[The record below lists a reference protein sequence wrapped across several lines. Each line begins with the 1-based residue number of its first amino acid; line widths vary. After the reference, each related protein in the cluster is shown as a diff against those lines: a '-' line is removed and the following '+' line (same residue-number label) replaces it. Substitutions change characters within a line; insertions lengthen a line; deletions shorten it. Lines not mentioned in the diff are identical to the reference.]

1 MRKLVV
7 AAYLTTDGVMQA
19 PGGPQEDRD
28 GGFVHG
34 GWVVP
39 YWDEDLSRLVTQL
52 IQRAGALLLG
62 RRTYEIF
69 SSRWPSVI
77 DDPVAARMQSLPKYV
92 ASTTLDNAT
101 WPNSTL
107 LKGDIVEEVERLKGE
122 AGGDIWVIG
131 SWSLVQTL
139 VGHDLVDEYHLWTF
153 PILVGR
159 GKRLFEGT
167 IPSCLQ
173 LLETRTSRTGVVISS
188 YERIGR
194 RRVARDA
201 VAAEAAAPTPQAVG
215 PEVAAGA
222 PT

>member
-28 GGFVHG
+28 GGFAHG
-34 GWVVP
+34 GWTVP
-39 YWDEDLSRLVTQL
+39 YWDEEMSRLVTQL

-69 SSRWPSVI
+69 SSRWPRVI
-77 DDPVAARMQSLPKYV
+77 DDPVAARFYSLRKYV
-92 ASTTLDNAT
+92 ASTTLETSIWN
-101 WPNSTL
+101 NSTIL
-107 LKGDIVEEVERLKGE
+107 EGDLVEAVDRLKGE
-122 AGGDIWVIG
+122 TGGDIWVIG

-139 VGHDLVDEYHLWTF
+139 VRHDLVDEYHLWTF

-159 GKRLFEGT
+159 GKRLFDEGT
-167 IPSCLQ
+167 MPSCLH
-173 LLETRTSRTGVVISS
+173 LLETRTSRTGVVISR

-194 RRVARDA
+194 SVRRSLVKDTEP
-201 VAAEAAAPTPQAVG
+201 AEAAAP
-215 PEVAAGA
+215 VAQ
-222 PT
+222 